1 MRRRWY
7 LLLLPVTVLL
17 AAILISQKTAWERNE
32 TPLERTTLIVATDLH
47 YIAPELT
54 DHGPY
59 FQQVIENADGKVTQY
74 SEELTDA
81 FLSQVIAASPDALIL
96 SGDLT
101 FNGAEESHAALA
113 EKLRSVADAGI
124 PVVVIPGNHDLDN
137 TQAASF
143 YGDDYQLVESVSQE
157 RFQEIYRPF
166 GYEQALAVEE
176 SSGSYLYQLSPG
188 LRLLMVNAN
197 TLEAPGGVTD
207 TTLAWI
213 GARLR
218 EAATQKQRVIAV
230 SHQTLLPHN
239 SLFTSGFVMDGH
251 DKLLALYQKCGVLCN
266 LSGHMHIQHTAVNG
280 LPEIVTSSLAVS
292 PNQYGVLILDGM
304 TAHYETKAVD
314 VSQWARAR
322 EYTDSALLNFDQ
334 TAADFFLETSR
345 RQAQAALE
353 GSADTDILA
362 DFFAQVNIAY
372 FAGSMDQIDPENT
385 LFERWQKHG
394 NFLSA
399 YLSSVQR
406 EAGKNHQ
413 TFDFHF

>member
-17 AAILISQKTAWERNE
+17 AAILISQKTARERNE

-47 YIAPELT
+47 YITPELT

-59 FQQVIENADGKVTQY
+59 FQQIIENGDEKVTKY
-74 SEELTDA
+74 SEELTEA
-81 FLSQVIAASPDALIL
+81 FLSQVITASPDTLIL

-101 FNGAEESHAALA
+101 FNGAEKSHTALA
-113 EKLRSVADAGI
+113 EKLQSVTDTGI

-143 YGDDYQLVESVSQE
+143 CGEGYQLVESVSQE
-157 RFQEIYRPF
+157 RFQKIYRPF
-166 GYEQALAVEE
+166 GYEQALAVEK
-176 SSGSYLYQLSPG
+176 SSGSYLYQLSSG
-188 LRLLMVNAN
+188 LLLLMVNAN
-197 TLEAPGGVTD
+197 TSEAPGGVTD

-213 GARLR
+213 EARLR
-218 EAATQKQRVIAV
+218 ETAAQNRRVITV

-251 DKLLALYQKCGVLCN
+251 DKLLALYQKYGVLCN

-292 PNQYGVLILDGM
+292 PNQDCVLILDGT

-314 VSQWARAR
+314 VSRWARAQR
-322 EYTDSALLNFDQ
+322 YTDSALLNFDQ

-353 GSADTDILA
+353 GSADTDTLA
-362 DFFAQVNIAY
+362 DFFAQANAAY
-372 FAGSMDQIDPENT
+372 FAGNMDQIDPENT
-385 LFERWQKHG
+385 LFERWQKQG
-394 NFLSA
+394 NF
-399 YLSSVQR
+399 SSYQL
-406 EAGKNHQ
+406 
-413 TFDFHF
+413 DFEQSDN

>member
-17 AAILISQKTAWERNE
+17 AAILISQKTARERNE

-59 FQQVIENADGKVTQY
+59 FQQVIENGDGKVTQY
-74 SEELTDA
+74 SEELTEA
-81 FLSQVIAASPDALIL
+81 FLSQIIDASPDVLIL

-101 FNGAEESHAALA
+101 FNGAEKSHAALA
-113 EKLRSVADAGI
+113 EKLQSVTDAGI

-137 TQAASF
+137 TMAASF
-143 YGDDYQLVESVSQE
+143 CGDGYQLVESVSQE

-166 GYEQALAVEE
+166 GYEQALAVEK
-176 SSGSYLYQLSPG
+176 SSGSYLYQLPSD
-188 LRLLMVNAN
+188 LLLLMVNVN
-197 TLEAPGGVTD
+197 TSEAPGCVTD

-213 GARLR
+213 ETRLR
-218 EAATQKQRVIAV
+218 EAVAQNRRVIAV

-239 SLFTSGFVMDGH
+239 NLFTNGFVIEGH
-251 DKLLALYQKCGVLCN
+251 DKLLALYQKYGVLCN
-266 LSGHMHIQHTAVNG
+266 LSGHMHIQHTAVDG
-280 LPEIVTSSLAVS
+280 LPEIVTSSLTVS
-292 PNQYGVLILDGM
+292 PNQYGVLILDGT

-314 VSQWARAR
+314 VNRWARAQG
-322 EYTDSALLNFDQ
+322 YTDSALLNFDQ

-353 GSADTDILA
+353 GSADTGTLA
-362 DFFAQVNIAY
+362 DFFAQANAAY
-372 FAGSMDQIDPENT
+372 FAGSMKQIDQKNT

-399 YLSSVQR
+399 YLSSVQQ
-406 EAGKNHQ
+406 EAGSNHQ